1 MENTC
6 FKIKALDKLQ
16 DNITSIKNANT
27 DNRILKRV
35 SEIEKAATTSDNKLK
50 AKGEDL
56 YETYSSALQLK
67 EKGGDVDNII
77 YTFIIEILDGILQSS
92 PTERY
97 YLENNDAFLMELSK
111 EIDLKREIPVD
122 ESPELEYSWRENLS
136 TEETLEFLEFMDKTI
151 KDRDQLIKEY
161 GDIIAF
167 LNRLLTT
174 KGEFDKRRQIKED
187 LPLFTFVRTC
197 AKKKDDEIAAQII
210 EELKAESN
218 SKNTTNDN
226 AFTEPNT
233 EESVQESVQEFVDS
247 LTSETPVENT
257 STEPT
262 ETATTDAP
270 ETTEAPTEEHDS
282 PASASF
288 TESEGNRADVLFVLD
303 ASGSMRPCFDQLRTH
318 IKRFVEPFKTA
329 GFTSLRLGLLAYSAN
344 KDRTHNRIVYRNMFL
359 CPNRASNMATLYGDH
374 ETASKM
380 FFTNT
385 SSIEG
390 NVDKFVRRLDEIK
403 CLGDEDTPFAMD
415 CAADFPFEPINTTR
429 RVIILFTDER
439 IDDGVSKMKSVGENY
454 STLDKIM
461 DKICKKHITLYF
473 YGPSSPATEVLED
486 YPRVIY
492 QDVIAYQDRHSP
504 TETWDSLNIGRVLE
518 SLGKSIS
525 RSALSATEEPETERA
540 IYHQDTWSEDSW
552 N

>member
-1 MENTC
+1 
-6 FKIKALDKLQ
+6 
-16 DNITSIKNANT
+16 
-27 DNRILKRV
+27 
-35 SEIEKAATTSDNKLK
+35 
-50 AKGEDL
+50 
-56 YETYSSALQLK
+56 
-67 EKGGDVDNII
+67 
-77 YTFIIEILDGILQSS
+77 
-92 PTERY
+92 
-97 YLENNDAFLMELSK
+97 MELSK

-122 ESPELEYSWRENLS
+122 AIPELECSWSDDLT
-136 TEETLEFLEFMDKTI
+136 TEGTLNFLEFVDKTI
-151 KDRDQLIKEY
+151 KNRDHLIWEY
-161 GDIIAF
+161 GELIAF
-167 LNRLLTT
+167 LTRLLYE
-174 KGEFDKRRQIKED
+174 KGEFDKRRQLKED
-187 LPLFTFVRTC
+187 LPLLTFVRTC
-197 AKKKDDEIAAQII
+197 AKKKDDEIAAQI

-218 SKNTTNDN
+218 SENTASDN
-226 AFTEPNT
+226 TFGEPNT
-233 EESVQESVQEFVDS
+233 EEPVHENAQEPVDHPA
-247 LTSETPVENT
+247 SETSVENT
-257 STEPT
+257 ATEPT
-262 ETATTDAP
+262 ETATADAS
-270 ETTEAPTEEHDS
+270 ETTEAPKEEHDS
-282 PASASF
+282 PASAAF

-461 DKICKKHITLYF
+461 DKISKKHISLYF

-486 YPRVIY
+486 YPRVVY

>member
-77 YTFIIEILDGILQSS
+77 YTFVIEILDGILQSS
-92 PTERY
+92 PSERY

-122 ESPELEYSWRENLS
+122 ETPELEYSWSENLS
-136 TEETLEFLEFMDKTI
+136 TEETLEFLELMDKAI

-167 LNRLLTT
+167 LNRLLTA

-218 SKNTTNDN
+218 SENTASDN
-226 AFTEPNT
+226 AFADSNT
-233 EESVQESVQEFVDS
+233 EEPIQESVQEFVDS

-257 STEPT
+257 ASEPT
-262 ETATTDAP
+262 ETATADAP

-282 PASASF
+282 PTSAAF

-461 DKICKKHITLYF
+461 DKISKKHISLYF

-486 YPRVIY
+486 YPRVVY

>member
-6 FKIKALDKLQ
+6 FKIRAIDELRKTVAAIKASCTDK
-16 DNITSIKNANT
+16 DVS
-27 DNRILKRV
+27 KRAG
-35 SEIEKAATTSDNKLK
+35 EIEKALGDSEGNLK
-50 AKGEDL
+50 DVGDRL
-56 YETYSSALQLK
+56 CETYINVQRLK

-77 YTFIIEILDGILQSS
+77 YTFVIEILDGILQSG

-122 ESPELEYSWRENLS
+122 AIPELECSWSDDLT
-136 TEETLEFLEFMDKTI
+136 TEGTLNFLEFVDKTI
-151 KDRDQLIKEY
+151 KNRDHLIWEY
-161 GDIIAF
+161 GELIAF
-167 LNRLLTT
+167 LTRLLYE
-174 KGEFDKRRQIKED
+174 KGEFDKRRQLKED
-187 LPLFTFVRTC
+187 LPLLTFVRTC
-197 AKKKDDEIAAQII
+197 AKKKDDEIAAQI

-218 SKNTTNDN
+218 SENTASDN
-226 AFTEPNT
+226 AFADSNIEEP
-233 EESVQESVQEFVDS
+233 VQESVQEPVDHPA
-247 LTSETPVENT
+247 SETSVENT
-257 STEPT
+257 ATEPT
-262 ETATTDAP
+262 ETATADAS
-270 ETTEAPTEEHDS
+270 ETTEAPKEEHDS
-282 PASASF
+282 PASAAF

-461 DKICKKHITLYF
+461 DKISKKHISLYF

-486 YPRVIY
+486 YPRVVY

>member
-67 EKGGDVDNII
+67 EKGGNVDNII
-77 YTFIIEILDGILQSS
+77 YTFVIEILDGILQSS
-92 PTERY
+92 PSERY

-122 ESPELEYSWRENLS
+122 ETPELECSWSENLS
-136 TEETLEFLEFMDKTI
+136 TEETLEFLEFMDKAI
-151 KDRDQLIKEY
+151 KNRDQLIKEY

-167 LNRLLTT
+167 LNRLLTA

-218 SKNTTNDN
+218 SENTASDN
-226 AFTEPNT
+226 AFADSNIEEP
-233 EESVQESVQEFVDS
+233 VQESVQEFVDS
-247 LTSETPVENT
+247 LTSETPVKNT
-257 STEPT
+257 ATEPT
-262 ETATTDAP
+262 ETDTADAP

-282 PASASF
+282 PASAAF

-359 CPNRASNMATLYGDH
+359 CPNHASNMATLYGDH

-461 DKICKKHITLYF
+461 DKISKKHISLYF

-486 YPRVIY
+486 YPRVVY
-492 QDVIAYQDRHSP
+492 QNVIAYQDRHSP

>member
-77 YTFIIEILDGILQSS
+77 YTFVIEILDGILQSS
-92 PTERY
+92 PSERY

-122 ESPELEYSWRENLS
+122 ETPELECSWSENLS
-136 TEETLEFLEFMDKTI
+136 TEETLEFLELMDKAI

-167 LNRLLTT
+167 LNRLLTA

-218 SKNTTNDN
+218 SENTASDN
-226 AFTEPNT
+226 AFADSNIEEP
-233 EESVQESVQEFVDS
+233 VQESVQEFVDS

-257 STEPT
+257 APEPT
-262 ETATTDAP
+262 ETATADAP

-282 PASASF
+282 PTSAAF

-461 DKICKKHITLYF
+461 DKISKKHISLYF

-486 YPRVIY
+486 YPRVVY

>member
-1 MENTC
+1 
-6 FKIKALDKLQ
+6 
-16 DNITSIKNANT
+16 
-27 DNRILKRV
+27 
-35 SEIEKAATTSDNKLK
+35 
-50 AKGEDL
+50 
-56 YETYSSALQLK
+56 
-67 EKGGDVDNII
+67 
-77 YTFIIEILDGILQSS
+77 
-92 PTERY
+92 
-97 YLENNDAFLMELSK
+97 
-111 EIDLKREIPVD
+111 
-122 ESPELEYSWRENLS
+122 
-136 TEETLEFLEFMDKTI
+136 MDKAI

-167 LNRLLTT
+167 LNRLLTA

-218 SKNTTNDN
+218 SENTASDN
-226 AFTEPNT
+226 AFADSNT
-233 EESVQESVQEFVDS
+233 EEPIQESVQEFVDS

-257 STEPT
+257 ASEPT
-262 ETATTDAP
+262 ETATADAP
-270 ETTEAPTEEHDS
+270 EPTEAPTEEHDS
-282 PASASF
+282 PTSAAF

-461 DKICKKHITLYF
+461 DKISKKHISLYF

-486 YPRVIY
+486 YPRVVY